1 MMRQCIGDQRLFQ
14 EFKKSIEKKYSTLHV
29 ETENTIIYIRGSL
42 ILESPNN
49 REIDHYII
57 EIQIP
62 SDYPKTVPIVREIDG
77 RLPKIRDRHFNP
89 DGTACLFLPDER
101 YKYFSE
107 SSTIIDF
114 IEGTVKDFFL
124 WQTHYDLNRGI
135 QCLAERRHG
144 IKGAVDFY
152 SEELK
157 TEDRAVIAKFLDY
170 LTSKKVK
177 KHWPCFCGSGKE
189 LRYCHLDKL
198 SDLRKKIS
206 RRDAKKSLERM
217 RKLN

>member
-1 MMRQCIGDQRLFQ
+1 MMRWYIVDQKLFQ

-29 ETENTIIYIRGSL
+29 EIENNIIYIRGSL
-42 ILESPNN
+42 ILESLNN
-49 REIDHYII
+49 REIDHYVI

-62 SDYPKTVPIVREIDG
+62 IDYPKTVPIVREIAG

-114 IEGTVKDFFL
+114 IEGFVKDFFL
-124 WQTHYDLNRGI
+124 WQTHYDLNKGI
-135 QCLAERRHG
+135 PRLAERRHG

-157 TEDRAVIAKFLDY
+157 TKDRSVIAKFLDY

-177 KHWPCFCGSGKE
+177 KHWLCYCSSGKE
-189 LRYCHLDKL
+189 LRYCHFDKL
-198 SDLRKKIS
+198 NDLRRKIL